1 VRQIPVTSDVDNT
14 TQNLSKEKALCIYR
28 ILQEGLRN
36 IGRHARATDIQVQLS
51 KKDNTVYFM
60 LKDNGIGFDLDSST
74 KRRGL
79 GLASMGQRA
88 RLIIGRGKC
97 HAQN

>member
-1 VRQIPVTSDVDNT
+1 MIPDT
-14 TQNLSKEKALCIYR
+14 R

-36 IGRHARATDIQVQLS
+36 IGRHARATDIQVQLY

-79 GLASMGQRA
+79 GLASMEERA

-97 HAQN
+97 NAQN